1 MEETKEKYL
10 ETSPIPVSIKGTETI
25 ISQMKNGICKIYTKN
40 GAKGTGFFC
49 KISNQTKTNYLNV
62 LFTNNHVLN
71 ENDIRIGS
79 IIDFS
84 LNDDNI
90 YKQIKIDE
98 KRKVFTD
105 EETDTTFIEIR
116 PNEDGVNFFLDLD
129 DSVFKETEFLEKY
142 YKNASVYILQYPK
155 GQNVMVAYGNINQIQ
170 DKKNICHTCYT
181 EEGSSGS
188 PILSLNN
195 YKFIGIHYGS
205 SHFNF
210 NKGTLIKHPIN
221 KYFETNKSNKSISII
236 QKSKEEI
243 KIPILQLNEGI
254 IKIKQYISPNIY
266 FSEFLQNKDESIYKY
281 NKSFYS
287 NEDFV
292 ALLYKEDNYNPLIK
306 YLRDKTIEKGIYS
319 EKDIKSWIWCLYKS
333 LKSQSDV
340 SNGKILYSCLKS
352 KFSEELKV
360 GNKFIFG
367 YFLSTTVN
375 IEAKTI

>member
-1 MEETKEKYL
+1 MEEIKEKYL

-40 GAKGTGFFC
+40 GTKGTGFFC

-79 IIDFS
+79 IINFS

-90 YKQIKIDE
+90 YKQITIDE

-116 PNEDGVNFFLDLD
+116 PKEDGVNFFLDLD

-170 DKKNICHTCYT
+170 DKKHICHTCCT

-195 YKFIGIHYGS
+195 YKVIGIHYGS
-205 SHFNF
+205 SHFYF

-221 KYFETNKSNKSISII
+221 KYFEKNKSNKSIEII

-243 KIPILQLNEGI
+243 KIPIVQINKGI
-254 IKIKQYISPNIY
+254 AKIKEYISPNIY

-281 NKSFYS
+281 NKSSLS
-287 NEDFV
+287 NENFV
-292 ALLYKEDNYNPLIK
+292 IQLYTTDDYIYLNK
-306 YLRDKTIEKGIYS
+306 YLREKIIEKGKYS

-333 LKSQSDV
+333 LKSQSNI
-340 SNGKILYSCLKS
+340 SNGKILYVGQRN

-367 YFLSTTVN
+367 
-375 IEAKTI
+375 

>member
-170 DKKNICHTCYT
+170 DKKYMPYMLYRGRIFRLT
-181 EEGSSGS
+181 
-188 PILSLNN
+188 
-195 YKFIGIHYGS
+195 
-205 SHFNF
+205 
-210 NKGTLIKHPIN
+210 
-221 KYFETNKSNKSISII
+221 YF
-236 QKSKEEI
+236 
-243 KIPILQLNEGI
+243 I
-254 IKIKQYISPNIY
+254 IK
-266 FSEFLQNKDESIYKY
+266 
-281 NKSFYS
+281 
-287 NEDFV
+287 
-292 ALLYKEDNYNPLIK
+292 
-306 YLRDKTIEKGIYS
+306 
-319 EKDIKSWIWCLYKS
+319 
-333 LKSQSDV
+333 
-340 SNGKILYSCLKS
+340 
-352 KFSEELKV
+352 
-360 GNKFIFG
+360 
-367 YFLSTTVN
+367 
-375 IEAKTI
+375 